1 MADRKLIPLSLLAET
16 DDGVVE
22 GSTRLQK
29 LVFLVQEGVGRPL
42 PEGLRYDYFSYDY
55 GPFSEEL
62 ATDLESM
69 VERGWIDVE
78 ERPATNGTQYVY
90 RLTEDGRRVV
100 EEMAGESSGS
110 ASTDGASGPETGV
123 LLDRVRHVEDVF
135 NHMPVS
141 NLLEYVHINYEEYT
155 AESVLEIS

>member
-1 MADRKLIPLSLLAET
+1 MADRKLIPLSLLAAA

-29 LVFLVQEGVGRPL
+29 LVFLVQEDVGRL
-42 PEGLRYDYFSYDY
+42 PEGRYDYFSYDY

-78 ERPATNGTQYVY
+78 ERPATNGPQYVY

-123 LLDRVRHVEDVF
+123 LLDHVRHVEDVF